1 VLVVDAS
8 VAVKWFYPEQDTDK
22 AMALLRT
29 GQKLIA
35 PEIIRIEVAAAL
47 TRLLRMGQLQTE
59 RAVMLLEQ
67 WRKALTKQTVSLE
80 PTEGDFAEAVAL
92 SIHLQH
98 QLQDCLYVAVAQR
111 LGAPLVTAD
120 RKLLEK
126 SGEIGCAVQPL
137 KGD

>member
-1 VLVVDAS
+1 MLVIDAS
-8 VAVKWFYPEQDTDK
+8 VAVKWFYPEQETDK
-22 AMALLRT
+22 ALALLRT

-47 TRLLRMGQLQTE
+47 TRLLRMNRLQTE
-59 RAVMLLEQ
+59 MAMTLLEE
-67 WRKALTKQTVSLE
+67 WRKALMQQTVSLE
-80 PTEGDFAEAVAL
+80 PTEEDFAEAVAL

-126 SGEIGCAVQPL
+126 SGAIGCPL
-137 KGD
+137 KSL